1 MKIRLKKVK
10 TSIVKIILITFVSI
24 IIISNLVIGSIIFT
38 NWFKYADRALTEISI
53 KLEDDVVN
61 IVEFYIENHW
71 TGIKD
76 KDQKGLINHLKLV
89 IKDRNSKILIVD
101 RNTGEVFLDYIKIE
115 DFLNTPKSIT
125 EPILI
130 YDMGYPA
137 LSEAYNTYLDSNV
150 ESFKLKNNGDKL
162 YINISEFN
170 KSEINWVIITALSDK
185 QLTSTII
192 KNIIYTIVIVI
203 ISLIISIVIYFYLIK
218 KLIQPLFDLLD
229 ITDKFTKGDL
239 SMRLLVSRN
248 DEIGLITNAFNNMA
262 DTIYRLVNTLEDKVK
277 QRTFDLEKT
286 NDILK
291 DNRDHLRLILD
302 STAEGIYGMDID
314 GNCTFCNKSVLKI
327 LGYKHYTEL
336 IGKQMHYTIHYSRN
350 DGTKISL
357 DECRIIKAIKEGSQI
372 HVDDEVFWRKD
383 GTYVDVEYRVY
394 PQKKDGRVVGAVV
407 SFTDITESKKAKEQI
422 NYLRFY
428 DPVTGLHN
436 RQFFE
441 SEISKIDNVKN
452 LPLSVIYGDVNGL
465 KLINDI
471 FGHEKG
477 DELLRKTGDVLTRV
491 TRDEDIIARIGGDE
505 FIIILKNIDKKE
517 TEKIIKRIKREM
529 LTEDI
534 SGVRGSISLG
544 TDTKFSSDID
554 IREVIRNA
562 EEEMYRVKTL
572 ESKEINSKMLD
583 NIMEALF
590 EKSPREKIHA
600 QNVSKISG
608 NIAKNMGLTETDI
621 RIVKDIGY
629 YHDIDKIIL
638 SKKILYNID
647 NLSSEEQREME
658 THTLIGY
665 RVLNLF
671 NQTVDMAEVVLSHH
685 ERWDGKGY
693 PKKLKGREIPLY

>member
-38 NWFKYADRALTEISI
+38 NWFGYADIVLTEISS

-436 RQFFE
+436 RHFFE

-505 FIIILKNIDKKE
+505 FIIILKNTDKKE

-572 ESKEINSKMLD
+572 ETKEINSKMLH

-590 EKSPREKIHA
+590 EKSPREKIYA